1 MTIIKFSPKDSEKAV
16 LAFVSALSPVP
27 ESEVVVVVL
36 VAVLFNSAV
45 LFDAVLF
52 AVSDVYPN

>member
-52 AVSDVYPN
+52 AVSDV

>member
-1 MTIIKFSPKDSEKAV
+1 MTIIKFSPKDSEKVV

-27 ESEVVVVVL
+27 ESASVVL
-36 VAVLFNSAV
+36 VSVLIDAVLSDAV

-52 AVSDVYPN
+52 DAASD